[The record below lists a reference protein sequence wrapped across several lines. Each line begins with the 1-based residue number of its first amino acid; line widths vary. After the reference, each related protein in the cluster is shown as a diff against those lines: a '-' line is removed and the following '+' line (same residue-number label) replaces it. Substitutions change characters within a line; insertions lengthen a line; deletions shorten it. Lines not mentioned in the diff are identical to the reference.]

1 MIEIAICDDSEYAR
15 KDIIRHLF
23 EYSLEKELDYR
34 TDEIPMS
41 QNKIPNAQTII
52 MRTKLA

>member
-15 KDIIRHLF
+15 QDIIRHLF

-34 TDEIPMS
+34 PDEIPMS

-52 MRTKLA
+52 MRIKFA